1 MLRRISEC
9 NGKLNAEIEELDRQI
24 KAKYEPYREVLGRL
38 SEIPGVQDRTC
49 EDLIAEIGLDMSI
62 FLTAAHLCSWAAMCP
77 GNNES
82 AGKKRVAR
90 PTRPTSKSRLC

>member
-1 MLRRISEC
+1 
-9 NGKLNAEIEELDRQI
+9 
-24 KAKYEPYREVLGRL
+24 
-38 SEIPGVQDRTC
+38 
-49 EDLIAEIGLDMSI
+49 MSI